1 MGHQDICI
9 TVSMYHISS
18 ELCLTSPWRCCPCS
32 EPVSTSAAAAL
43 WMPSRFSPLGSRQF
57 LRCRKCLCKSR
68 QGPGCRALVRA
79 CAGSGRA
86 RDGWM
91 IGEDLACSTM
101 FGQSQARI
109 LVHWPIRGQDCSVR
123 SFSVS
128 LQQSGL
134 CQAGGKNC
142 ISLYCAMWDGE
153 RINLLGYFEFQHSI
167 YFWNSLWDQ
176 TLT

>member
-1 MGHQDICI
+1 ML
-9 TVSMYHISS
+9 SMFGTSFNISS
-18 ELCLTSPWRCCPCS
+18 
-32 EPVSTSAAAAL
+32 SAVDAKQIL
-43 WMPSRFSPLGSRQF
+43 DSRQF

-68 QGPGCRALVRA
+68 QGPVWA
-79 CAGSGRA
+79 CAGSRRA
-86 RDGWM
+86 RAGWM

-101 FGQSQARI
+101 FG
-109 LVHWPIRGQDCSVR
+109 PITGQDPPPLTNQR
-123 SFSVS
+123 PEWLTLEFFSVS

-167 YFWNSLWDQ
+167 YFWNSLRSNFDP
-176 TLT
+176 TANFAKN